1 MDNYVKS
8 KAELERDRK
17 MLLENLEL
25 EKKERQR
32 EVADKDREKVQ
43 ATDKLKHD
51 MMKKIAETKTS
62 LLALKKEQLQ
72 TTTRLT
78 VL

>member
-25 EKKERQR
+25 EKKER
-32 EVADKDREKVQ
+32 
-43 ATDKLKHD
+43 
-51 MMKKIAETKTS
+51 
-62 LLALKKEQLQ
+62 
-72 TTTRLT
+72 
-78 VL
+78 